1 GKIIHEGVLLSVCCF
16 FVQSNHTRKELL
28 FLMFSEINLRNHSS
42 LHKLFYGLELT
53 DDDVVN
59 YFNKH
64 VHIKYDNNLVTER
77 DDTYIGNKSVDDM
90 TEDEIKAIE
99 NERGY
104 RLENWNQE
112 NVLTIE
118 NEKGQ
123 TVSRQDDQPMLLQ
136 PGYKI
141 AISAGLANTMP
152 NKWYKWK
159 VQKDIHDKLNGT
171 SNYSDPVTEAKKQ
184 FKSELSE
191 NNKLP
196 KNIQDRVIRTTEKDG
211 STYLEEQADEDG
223 NLPEAVSPETD
234 KYGNP
239 VVDVDLGYEQVTPP
253 VIFEFVKEDGT
264 EEDKLI
270 DISHTSEDGKPA
282 DKIDENGHREDII
295 GSDSKDVDK
304 TDEPIIDA
312 SDANWGTDPIDDG
325 TPFEPKDLS
334 QSDVAK
340 ISNKSQLLMMSL
352 LILER

>member
-1 GKIIHEGVLLSVCCF
+1 
-16 FVQSNHTRKELL
+16 
-28 FLMFSEINLRNHSS
+28 MY
-42 LHKLFYGLELT
+42 LHKRFDSFELT

-152 NKWYKWK
+152 NKCYKWK

-191 NNKLP
+191 NNELP

-239 VVDVDLGYEQVTPP
+239 VVDVDLGSEQVTPP
-253 VIFEFVKEDGT
+253 VIF
-264 EEDKLI
+264 
-270 DISHTSEDGKPA
+270 
-282 DKIDENGHREDII
+282 
-295 GSDSKDVDK
+295 
-304 TDEPIIDA
+304 
-312 SDANWGTDPIDDG
+312 
-325 TPFEPKDLS
+325 
-334 QSDVAK
+334 
-340 ISNKSQLLMMSL
+340 
-352 LILER
+352 